1 MSILSDAIKV
11 LEKVR
16 DLNLKIITNNNNE
29 EDIEF
34 PKGKNNINNFRKKLI
49 QLQNALEEFDEKQGE
64 TNPTYT
70 NKPDNFS
77 YIPQTEKTN
86 RKNTDNLLSYDPEID
101 NVPEDGEMKEEYKN
115 SIKENILKVDLS
127 YSFED
132 ETNNELDSEGAVD
145 SISDKLEFAIKKVGW
160 TPRSRNLALALK
172 NLEDRLLVIDRE
184 AKINL
189 AVEYQEV
196 LKQALEYI
204 YDENQPKENFDYE
217 LNKDHENTLK
227 YKPNID

>member
-1 MSILSDAIKV
+1 LSDAIKV

-16 DLNLKIITNNNNE
+16 DLKLKIITNSKNE
-29 EDIEF
+29 QDIEF
-34 PKGKNNINNFRKKLI
+34 PKGKNNIKNFREKLI

-64 TNPTYT
+64 TNPTYN

-77 YIPQTEKTN
+77 LTPQIEKTN
-86 RKNTDNLLSYDPEID
+86 KSTNNLPSLEPETEAIIE
-101 NVPEDGEMKEEYKN
+101 NEPIIKPEYKN

-132 ETNNELDSEGAVD
+132 ETNNELDAEGAAD

-184 AKINL
+184 EKINL

-204 YDENQPKENFDYE
+204 YEENQLKEDLDYDLNKEN
-217 LNKDHENTLK
+217 ENTLK
-227 YKPNID
+227 YKPEID